1 MIDIG
6 KKTTLLVAKENKSGY
21 YLQSE
26 SGDEVFLPGSVA
38 PKDIEIGQSLPV
50 FIYTDNSGGRLA
62 TTEMPLAQ
70 VDDFAYLTVTDVT
83 DFGAFLNWGLKK
95 DLLVPGNQQ
104 KERLHLGESH
114 LVRICLEEETNRIY
128 GTCKLGPYTETSDIT
143 LEVDEE
149 VDLLP
154 FGKTPLGYKV
164 LINQNY
170 MGMIYHNEI
179 FTKITL
185 GESIKGLVK
194 NIRPDGLIDAAL
206 QAQGMKNL
214 KNGTKAIL
222 EALEKYNGSIPL
234 TDKSDPRDIKY
245 ILGMSKQAF
254 KKSVG
259 ILYRDRK
266 IVLNQASIDLPQ

>member
-62 TTEMPLAQ
+62 TTEIPLAE
-70 VDDFAYLTVTDVT
+70 VGDFAYLTVTDVT

-104 KERLHLGESH
+104 KEKLHLGESH
-114 LVRICLEEETNRIY
+114 LVKICLEEETNRIF
-128 GTCKLGPYTETSDIT
+128 GTCKLGPHTETSDIT
-143 LEVDEE
+143 LEIEEE
-149 VDLLP
+149 VDILP
-154 FGKTPLGYKV
+154 YEKTPLGYRI
-164 LINQNY
+164 LINQNF

-185 GESIKGLVK
+185 GKKIKGIVK
-194 NIRPDGLIDAAL
+194 NIRPDGLIDVAL

-214 KNGTKAIL
+214 KNGTKTIL
-222 EALEKYNGSIPL
+222 EALEKYNGSLPL

-266 IVLNQASIDLPQ
+266 IVLNQASIDLPR